1 MWGLTPGHII
11 VVLIVFLILFGAGK
25 LPAAARGLG
34 QSLRIFK
41 SEMKEMTKD
50 GDSAQDDA
58 NHDSKDPETQRELP
72 RGEQSDASS
81 TETSGTTEKKS
92 A

>member
-41 SEMKEMTKD
+41 SEMREMGKDEGDKSEKEPD
-50 GDSAQDDA
+50 E
-58 NHDSKDPETQRELP
+58 PQRELP
-72 RGEQSDASS
+72 PGDKATDADPAS
-81 TETSGTTEKKS
+81 EKKT

>member
-1 MWGLTPGHII
+1 MTGWMQPSHLII
-11 VVLIVFLILFGAGK
+11 IAIIFLLLFGAGK

-41 SEMKEMTKD
+41 SEMREMAGEGKS
-50 GDSAQDDA
+50 GDAS
-58 NHDSKDPETQRELP
+58 DSTPRELP
-72 RGEQSDASS
+72 PGEKAAEADPAS
-81 TETSGTTEKKS
+81 EKKT

>member
-1 MWGLTPGHII
+1 MTGWMQPSHII
-11 VVLIVFLILFGAGK
+11 IIAILFLLLFGAGK

-41 SEMKEMTKD
+41 SEMKEMSKD
-50 GDSAQDDA
+50 GDADE
-58 NHDSKDPETQRELP
+58 ETQRELP
-72 RGEQSDASS
+72 RGEQTNPPSSNPADA
-81 TETSGTTEKKS
+81 EKKS

>member
-1 MWGLTPGHII
+1 MGAMSPWHWAII
-11 VVLIVFLILFGAGK
+11 AIIFVVLFGAGK

-41 SEMKEMTKD
+41 SEMREMTGD
-50 GDSAQDDA
+50 GKTADA
-58 NHDSKDPETQRELP
+58 PEAAPRELP
-72 RGEQSDASS
+72 PGDKAADADPAS
-81 TETSGTTEKKS
+81 EKNT